1 MNTLMNVVYIAFAAV
16 FVSAQFNTALADVVS
31 PTPIFLSTFST
42 HTPALVTRISHA
54 SLVFSLAPT
63 TNAPTTNAPSLARA
77 VRSFSLPRPSLLL
90 DDDPSGWRKGPSFEE
105 RGG

>member
-54 SLVFSLAPT
+54 SLVFSLAPYDER
-63 TNAPTTNAPSLARA
+63 PVLRAR
-77 VRSFSLPRPSLLL
+77 
-90 DDDPSGWRKGPSFEE
+90 GPVVLSSPPFPPP
-105 RGG
+105 